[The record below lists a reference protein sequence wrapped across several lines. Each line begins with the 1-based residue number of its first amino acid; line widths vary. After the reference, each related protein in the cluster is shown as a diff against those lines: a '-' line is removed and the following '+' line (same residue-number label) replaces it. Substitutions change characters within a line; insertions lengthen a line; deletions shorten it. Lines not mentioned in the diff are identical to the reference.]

1 MWESRKGWTRTV
13 CSLFVTSLLVASCST
28 FRPAMQQTLGSE
40 QVALT
45 DSLSSEDQF
54 FLLRSRF
61 ADAENLSKSG
71 QGMAALDSLRNLMFD
86 LRTPGVPLDSAH
98 WALQLDVVRLM
109 AVQLEKSG
117 PDPTEDEGF
126 GSVDFQVQL
135 LSDSLGAYSENPDSL
150 LESVLVPEAADLES
164 DSLLAEVLQTPDSLA
179 IRHISLPDIPDSDR
193 PEVEH
198 MVEYFVNGR
207 GHRFYQI
214 WLDRYPKVAPVI
226 RQVLQEEGMPEDLIF
241 LAMIESGFRIS
252 ATSRA
257 KAKGP
262 WQFIPGTATLFDL
275 RVDYWM
281 DERLDLERATRAA
294 CRFLRRLYDRYDD
307 WFMAMAAYNWGPG
320 NIDRAVKRGATD
332 YWSIS
337 RMPAE
342 TRNYV
347 PTYLAARRVFQ
358 DAERNGFLL
367 EEAPA
372 PPKLDVV
379 EVKGCIRLNKLASL
393 FDLDEERLRE
403 QNLHLLQGSTPPD
416 GGHLYVPAES
426 SQRCRDLLSELPETA
441 FQDWIRHKVRKGET
455 LTGIAR
461 HYGVSASELRKVN
474 KLGRKTRLKS
484 GRLLLIPLELQERE
498 SRASSEPA
506 QDVVKKRRPSSK
518 AQLRS
523 DGLPVHKVRRGEV
536 LDKIARLHGLS
547 VAKLMVWNQLKR
559 ADRIFPGQEL
569 LLADPDSVE
578 RVDDQSRELAE
589 VAQET
594 LQRRE
599 SRDSNLRETDSSSK
613 KNKNSKSSTA
623 GRVGKAK
630 SHVVRAGETAGAIAH
645 KYGIS
650 VKQLVQANGL
660 GRRAKIVTGQRLRI
674 PGSAVGS
681 SDSARDGSRQ
691 VVHVVRSGESLWSLA
706 RQYKVKVSDLR
717 RWNNLRGNEIHAGS
731 RLVII
736 LSEEG

>member
-1 MWESRKGWTRTV
+1 MWESRTGWTRAV
-13 CSLFVTSLLVASCST
+13 LSLFVVLLLAASCST
-28 FRPAMQQTLGSE
+28 MRPALLADSPLE
-40 QVALT
+40 QPALA
-45 DSLSSEDQF
+45 DSLSP
-54 FLLRSRF
+54 
-61 ADAENLSKSG
+61 ADLYYQMRGRYYQAEALSTAGQNL
-71 QGMAALDSLRNLMFD
+71 AALDTLRNLMFD
-86 LRTPGVPLDSAH
+86 LRQPSVPLDSLH
-98 WALQLDVVRLM
+98 WALQLDVVRQM
-109 AVQLEKSG
+109 ARLLEKTG
-117 PDPTEDEGF
+117 PDPTLEEGF
-126 GSVDFQVQL
+126 RSVDFQVQL
-135 LSDSLGAYSENPDSL
+135 LSDSLTAYGKDPDSQ
-150 LESVLVPEAADLES
+150 LEAVLVPEPVDPEN
-164 DSLLAEVLQTPDSLA
+164 DSLLVEVLLAPDSLA
-179 IRHISLPDIPDSDR
+179 LRHAFLPEIPDCDR
-193 PEVEH
+193 REVDQ

-226 RQVLQEEGMPEDLIF
+226 RKVLREEGMPEDLIF

-294 CRFLRRLYDRYDD
+294 CRFLRRLYNRYDD
-307 WFMAMAAYNWGPG
+307 WYMAMAAYNWGPG
-320 NIDRAVKRGATD
+320 NIDKAIKRGASD

-337 RMPAE
+337 RMPGE

-358 DAERNGFLL
+358 EAEQNGFLL
-367 EEAPA
+367 ENSTPLVA
-372 PPKLDVV
+372 LDMLNV
-379 EVKGCIRLNKLASL
+379 EGCIRLSKLADL
-393 FDLDEERLRE
+393 FELNEETLRE
-403 QNLHLLQGSTPPD
+403 HNLHLLQGSTPPD

-426 SQRCRDLLSELPETA
+426 SLRCRDLLAELPESA

-461 HYGVSASELRKVN
+461 RYGVSATELRRVN

-484 GRLLLIPLELQERE
+484 GRLLLIPLDGQERE
-498 SRASSEPA
+498 AVAEAAPKAESKV
-506 QDVVKKRRPSSK
+506 QGKRRSSTSRGN
-518 AQLRS
+518 LRS

-536 LDKIARLHGLS
+536 LDRIARKHGLS
-547 VAKLMVWNQLKR
+547 VAKLMDWNQLKR
-559 ADRIFPGQEL
+559 ADRIYPGQEL

-578 RVDDQSRELAE
+578 QVDDQSRELAE
-589 VAQET
+589 AAQES
-594 LQRRE
+594 LERGNPAALNQDDDE
-599 SRDSNLRETDSSSK
+599 PAPK
-613 KNKNSKSSTA
+613 GKGSKSS
-623 GRVGKAK
+623 KSAK
-630 SHVVRAGETAGAIAH
+630 NQKTRSHVVRAGETAGAIATR
-645 KYGIS
+645 YGIS
-650 VKQLVQANGL
+650 VKQLVQANNL

-674 PGSAVGS
+674 PGSQGGA
-681 SDSARDGSRQ
+681 RQ
-691 VVHVVRSGESLWSLA
+691 VVHVVRSGESLWGLA